1 MELRSGRQENL
12 PYSLSRWTDV
22 SGSQNKWEWFKAA
35 LAAGEMTAFGPRSA
49 VPARW
54 SLAPEETLG
63 LVLWTKNPSNLLRDR
78 ALLAEY
84 RVKVHVTATGWV
96 EVEKGAPDMHE
107 SSALIY
113 ETVRS
118 FGVENVTWRFSPVP
132 LVPDVVGRFNRIAHT
147 ASHVGLDRV
156 YLSFLQANDLV
167 PETRSDVGRLTLLG
181 QLGEVGSRL
190 GIKVLLCNE
199 DRLLA
204 GVKSPSNVA
213 SGICAPPEA
222 FELPNLNKPD
232 SEGCGCSLMVDPF
245 TINESCTMGCQ
256 YCYASDK
263 SLSDKKRNT
272 TKGLPVIR

>member
-1 MELRSGRQENL
+1 MELRSGRKENL

-22 SGSQNKWEWFKAA
+22 PAAKWEWLKSA
-35 LAAGEMTAFGPRSA
+35 LAAGEMTAFGPRSV

-63 LVLWTKNPSNLLRDR
+63 LVIWTKNPTNVLKDR
-78 ALLAEY
+78 KLLAPY
-84 RVKVHVTATGWV
+84 RVKIHITATGWV

-113 ETVRS
+113 KTVRA
-118 FGVENVTWRFSPVP
+118 FGAENVTWRFSPVP
-132 LVPDVVGRFNRIAHT
+132 LIPEVVERFERIAHT
-147 ASHVGLDRV
+147 ARHIGLDRV
-156 YLSFLQANDLV
+156 YLSFLQTNDLV
-167 PETRSDVGRLTLLG
+167 PETRTDAERLALLGRL
-181 QLGEVGSRL
+181 GEAGSRW

-204 GVKSPSNVA
+204 GTEPPRNVA

-222 FELPNLNKPD
+222 FELPNLEKPA

-245 TINESCTMGCQ
+245 TINESCTYGCT

-263 SLSDKKRNT
+263 NLSDKKRNT